1 MNLKFV
7 KCLVRKK
14 KPKVNVS
21 VRRSVNKKTNRKKR
35 KNVSSHRNRLKSS
48 YVSSNLYSRNF
59 YPANY
64 FFQDESKSF
73 GSNREGVNNRNG
85 IMITRNTPQFSQKS
99 RSKTF
104 PQQPTNFWHK
114 VGSYFFKAVKI
125 HSSLKIHSKFI
136 SKEIKL
142 NSTNHKIIFHFV
154 LKFKLEDC
162 CRDFHSTFV
171 WCIND
176 ISNVDVS

>member
-7 KCLVRKK
+7 KCLARKK

-21 VRRSVNKKTNRKKR
+21 VRRSVNKKTNRTKR

-85 IMITRNTPQFSQKS
+85 TLITRNTPQFSQKA
-99 RSKTF
+99 RLKTF
-104 PQQPTNFWHK
+104 TQQPANFWLK
-114 VGSYFFKAVKI
+114 VGSNQVTF
-125 HSSLKIHSKFI
+125 HSLEVIIVFLRSSFLKIF
-136 SKEIKL
+136 
-142 NSTNHKIIFHFV
+142 IFHFV
-154 LKFKLEDC
+154 HKF
-162 CRDFHSTFV
+162 
-171 WCIND
+171 
-176 ISNVDVS
+176 